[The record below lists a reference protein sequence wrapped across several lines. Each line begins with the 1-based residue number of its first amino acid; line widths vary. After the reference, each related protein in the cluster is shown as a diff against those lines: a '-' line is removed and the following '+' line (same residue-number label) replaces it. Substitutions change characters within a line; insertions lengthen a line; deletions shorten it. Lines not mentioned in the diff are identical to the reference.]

1 MNGANLKQVAD
12 VKIGGYQ
19 VELDEDKLRLLNLMC
34 DDCDNTI
41 SLIQKSTEKLI
52 RLGGVYDGIDIDL
65 MECLRLLIDIKDD
78 YMVIK
83 ELNVTGKEVIDGRE

>member
-1 MNGANLKQVAD
+1 MNSTMMKQVAE

-19 VELDEDKLRLLNLMC
+19 VELDEDKLRHLNLIC

-52 RLGGVYDGIDIDL
+52 KLSGMYADIDIDL
-65 MECLRLLIDIKDD
+65 MDCLRLLIDIKDD
-78 YMVIK
+78 YTVIK
-83 ELNVTGKEVIDGRE
+83 GLNVTGKEIVDGRE